1 MMRIGERIWFCGLM
15 AAMVLSS
22 GCKKQP
28 ELDKP
33 FVLTLQLA
41 KREWRVGESPWYL
54 LQAENVGSKER
65 FLDPFWYDQ
74 SNFHA
79 DYRSKS
85 GISGRD
91 TYFEIVDPRGKVI
104 VPECM
109 DDWGMHGEFRFWANA
124 EPDPKSIPL
133 KPGKT
138 FAATPTV
145 VAPVRRQADRQG
157 AAGPA
162 DARIPSDAGPE
173 ERKAYAQ
180 LWEQYKKELEQLGRA
195 NDFTLNPKVLYPGYR
210 VLECYDLSRPGV
222 YRMKA
227 IMDKSRTP
235 TPRSAEEDLALS
247 AKRLGRPVGK
257 RMEEYIRRGWAAKT
271 PQELEQMRNERARDD
286 QLAREHPETLP
297 DFVLESNTVEIEMV
311 P

>member
-41 KREWRVGESPWYL
+41 KREWRAGESPWYL
-54 LQAENVGSKER
+54 LQAKNVSRKSL

-79 DYRSKS
+79 DCRSKS

-157 AAGPA
+157 AAGPV
-162 DARIPSDAGPE
+162 DARGPSDASPE
-173 ERKAYAQ
+173 AREAYAE
-180 LWEQYKKELEQLGRA
+180 LWTQYKKELEQSGRV
-195 NDFTLNPKVLYPGYR
+195 NNFTLNPKVLYPGYR
-210 VLECYDLSRPGV
+210 VLECYGLSRPGT

-227 IMDKSRTP
+227 IMDKTYRP
-235 TPRSAEEDLALS
+235 TPLSGEEELEDKRKNLFLGGTPEAVKNDIR
-247 AKRLGRPVGK
+247 AK
-257 RMEEYIRRGWAAKT
+257 WAAMS
-271 PQELEQMRNERARDD
+271 PQQLEQRRKKRA
-286 QLAREHPETLP
+286 LEEKWNRESPG
-297 DFVLESNTVEIEMV
+297 FYIESNTVEIEV
-311 P
+311 AP